1 MGEERAHAANTTNTC
16 LAFVG
21 IDDIERTTKEL
32 EGCDGR
38 KMRGARH
45 ASWGATR

>member
-32 EGCDGR
+32 EG
-38 KMRGARH
+38 
-45 ASWGATR
+45 